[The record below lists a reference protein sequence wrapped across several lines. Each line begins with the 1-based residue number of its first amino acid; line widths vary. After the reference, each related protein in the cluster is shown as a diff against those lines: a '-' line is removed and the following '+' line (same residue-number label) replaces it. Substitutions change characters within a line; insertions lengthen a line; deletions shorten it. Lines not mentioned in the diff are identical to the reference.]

1 MVSKT
6 RGRET
11 LALPE
16 LSLSEAKN
24 DSLRKPVDANPRQ
37 ENKQTLCDYCDQN
50 VSWRIVTWGR
60 ELNSEEQKYNDY
72 IEREGK
78 AEKCDYF
85 ERYFNKSFPKRLRH
99 CDYADTQIAEPELED
114 NEREE
119 KVTAT
124 EPFCLKQNGSSKN
137 MCCSGQPQNGK
148 WPIKCLQCSRFVP

>member
-1 MVSKT
+1 M
-6 RGRET
+6 
-11 LALPE
+11 PE